1 VVWDSSSRR
10 GLAGVKN
17 ALARNIWLSSG
28 AQAAHLEVMKTT
40 PDDPARIRRR
50 LISLVCAG
58 VVFLVLAAI
67 GVYGL
72 VTGPNDTS
80 PSPDG
85 PPVSTRSTPD
95 QSVPRLPYIAPST
108 DPEEF
113 ARSAAHALFTWD
125 TTSGFLPLDH
135 TAVLLDVGDPTG
147 NEQAGLASDVT
158 SYLPDRD
165 AWVDLR
171 QYSTSQH
178 LTIADAYVPE
188 QWAQAVEQARP
199 GQLPVGATAITIEG
213 TRHREGIWNDEPV
226 TSEHPVAFTIFL
238 ACPPDNPPT
247 GSQSTTDAPD
257 AGAARSC
264 YLLRLSLLD
273 QPLR

>member
-1 VVWDSSSRR
+1 
-10 GLAGVKN
+10 
-17 ALARNIWLSSG
+17 
-28 AQAAHLEVMKTT
+28 MKTT
-40 PDDPARIRRR
+40 PDDPARTRRR
-50 LISLVCAG
+50 LISLFCAG
-58 VVFLVLAAI
+58 VAFLVLAAI

-72 VTGPNDTS
+72 VTGPNDTG
-80 PSPDG
+80 PSPDR
-85 PPVSTRSTPD
+85 PPVPTRSTPD
-95 QSVPRLPYIAPST
+95 QPTPRLPHIAPST

-125 TTSGFLPLDH
+125 ATSGFLPLDH

-178 LTIADAYVPE
+178 LAITDAYVPE
-188 QWAQAVEQARP
+188 QWAGAVEQARP

-226 TSEHPVAFTIFL
+226 TSEHQVVFTIFL
-238 ACPPDNPPT
+238 ACPPDTPPT
-247 GSQSTTDAPD
+247 GSQSETGAAD
-257 AGAARSC
+257 AGEVPSC
-264 YLLRLSLLD
+264 YLLRLSMLD

>member
-1 VVWDSSSRR
+1 
-10 GLAGVKN
+10 
-17 ALARNIWLSSG
+17 
-28 AQAAHLEVMKTT
+28 MKTT
-40 PDDPARIRRR
+40 PDDPARTRRR
-50 LISLVCAG
+50 LISFVCAG
-58 VVFLVLAAI
+58 VAFLVLAAI

-72 VTGPNDTS
+72 VIGPND
-80 PSPDG
+80 DG
-85 PPVSTRSTPD
+85 TRPEAPAAPAPTDPTRPT
-95 QSVPRLPYIAPST
+95 PRLPYIAPST

-113 ARSAAHALFTWD
+113 ARQAAHALFTWD
-125 TTSGFLPLDH
+125 TTSGFLPLDY

-147 NEQAGLASDVT
+147 NEQAGLASDIA
-158 SYLPDRD
+158 SYLPSRD

-178 LTIADAYVPE
+178 LTITEAYVPE

-226 TSEHPVAFTIFL
+226 TSEHSVAFTIFL
-238 ACPPDNPPT
+238 ACPPDDPPT
-247 GSQSTTDAPD
+247 GSQSETSTPD
-257 AGAARSC
+257 AGVVPSC
-264 YLLRLSLLD
+264 YLLRLSILD

>member
-1 VVWDSSSRR
+1 
-10 GLAGVKN
+10 
-17 ALARNIWLSSG
+17 
-28 AQAAHLEVMKTT
+28 MKTT
-40 PDDPARIRRR
+40 PDDPARTRRR

-58 VVFLVLAAI
+58 VAFLVLAAI

-80 PSPDG
+80 PSPDRS
-85 PPVSTRSTPD
+85 PVPTRSAPSQPT
-95 QSVPRLPYIAPST
+95 PRLPYIAPST
-108 DPEEF
+108 DPDEF
-113 ARSAAHALFTWD
+113 AREAAHVLFTWD
-125 TTSGFLPLDH
+125 TTSGFLPLDY

-158 SYLPDRD
+158 SYLPGRD
-165 AWVDLR
+165 AWGELR
-171 QYSTSQH
+171 QYGTSQH
-178 LTIADAYVPE
+178 LTITEAYVPE

-226 TSEHPVAFTIFL
+226 TSEHAVAFTIFL
-238 ACPPDNPPT
+238 ACPPDDPPT
-247 GSQSTTDAPD
+247 GSQSETSTPD
-257 AGAARSC
+257 AGVVPSC
-264 YLLRLSLLD
+264 YLLRLSMLD

>member
-1 VVWDSSSRR
+1 
-10 GLAGVKN
+10 
-17 ALARNIWLSSG
+17 
-28 AQAAHLEVMKTT
+28 MKTT
-40 PDDPARIRRR
+40 PDDPARTRRR

-58 VVFLVLAAI
+58 VAFLVLAAV

-80 PSPDG
+80 PLPDG
-85 PPVSTRSTPD
+85 SPVPTRPTPD
-95 QSVPRLPYIAPST
+95 QSAPRLPYIAPST

-113 ARSAAHALFTWD
+113 ARSAAHALFTWH
-125 TTSGFLPLDH
+125 TASGFLPLDY

-165 AWVDLR
+165 AWIDLR

-178 LTIADAYVPE
+178 LMITDAYVPD

-199 GQLPVGATAITIEG
+199 GQLPIGAIAITIEG

-226 TSEHPVAFTIFL
+226 TSEHAVAFTIFL
-238 ACPPDNPPT
+238 ACPAETPST
-247 GSQSTTDAPD
+247 GGQSTTDTPA
-257 AGAARSC
+257 AGAVPSC

>member
-1 VVWDSSSRR
+1 
-10 GLAGVKN
+10 
-17 ALARNIWLSSG
+17 
-28 AQAAHLEVMKTT
+28 MKTT
-40 PDDPARIRRR
+40 PDDPARTRRR
-50 LISLVCAG
+50 LISFVCAG
-58 VVFLVLAAI
+58 VAFLVLAAI

-72 VTGPNDTS
+72 VTGPNETS

-85 PPVSTRSTPD
+85 PPVPTRSTPD
-95 QSVPRLPYIAPST
+95 QSAPRLPYIAPST

-178 LTIADAYVPE
+178 LAIADAYVPE

-213 TRHREGIWNDEPV
+213 TRHREADLERQTRDVRAPGGVHDLARLPTRRPADRQPEHDRRTGCRCGAVVLLAAPV
-226 TSEHPVAFTIFL
+226 
-238 ACPPDNPPT
+238 
-247 GSQSTTDAPD
+247 DARP
-257 AGAARSC
+257 AAA
-264 YLLRLSLLD
+264 LR
-273 QPLR
+273 QRP